1 MSVNLQGLQDN
12 SGFSY
17 IARPVKAAAVI
28 VPDTIVANETATG
41 MLVEFAAADAA
52 KYNKLYVSINGL
64 DNTLGAN
71 GFLTELGNGERYVRC
86 YTTGTLAVVNFDAVT
101 AADVEKE
108 FYAADANTFS
118 MVALG
123 PKAGRIRKVFSATR
137 AEVRLY

>member
-28 VPDTIVANETATG
+28 VPDTIVANETASG

-86 YTTGTLAVVNFDAVT
+86 HTTGTLAVVNFDAVT

>member
-28 VPDTIVANETATG
+28 VPDTIVANETASG

>member
-17 IARPVKAAAVI
+17 IARPVKAGAVI

-41 MLVEFAAADAA
+41 MLVEFAAANAA

-101 AADVEKE
+101 AADIEKE
-108 FYAADANTFS
+108 FYAANANTFS